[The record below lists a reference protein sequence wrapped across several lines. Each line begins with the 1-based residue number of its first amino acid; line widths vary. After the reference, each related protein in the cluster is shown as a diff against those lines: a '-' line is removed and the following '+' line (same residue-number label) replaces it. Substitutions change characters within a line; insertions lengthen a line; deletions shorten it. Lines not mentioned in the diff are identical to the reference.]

1 MSNVKKKNESSEM
14 QTTTSPLRLVGSEA
28 NSLPQVRK
36 DQEIAIAR
44 GLLTALKC
52 KDDYTYGHS
61 LRVARYSKVLGAELN
76 FDEEQLFRLEL
87 AAIFHDIG
95 KIGTPDE
102 VLLKPGRLSVDEF
115 EIMKKHPVE
124 SAEILKNFHFFHDLL
139 PGVLHHHE
147 RVDGRGY
154 PHGLKNEDIPLF
166 ARIIIIADTFDA
178 MTSTRAY
185 RNALSAETAIK
196 EIEDCA
202 GTQFDP
208 ALAKDFIRAIKNDLK
223 RLDGKDKDLI
233 IPTGNVIKYV
243 A

>member
-1 MSNVKKKNESSEM
+1 MSKAKKNDII
-14 QTTTSPLRLVGSEA
+14 TPNLRLVSDQDPHLA
-28 NSLPQVRK
+28 IARK

-76 FDEEQLFRLEL
+76 FDQDQLFRLEL

-102 VLLKPGRLSVDEF
+102 VLLKPGRLNADEF

-124 SAEILKNFHFFHDLL
+124 SAEILKNFQFFHDLI

-147 RVDGRGY
+147 RIDGRGY
-154 PHGLKNEDIPLF
+154 PHGLKNDDIPLF

-185 RNALSAETAIK
+185 RNALTAETAIK
-196 EIEDCA
+196 EIEDCS
-202 GTQFDP
+202 GTQFDVN
-208 ALAKDFIRAIKNDLK
+208 LAKDFIRAIKKDLN
-223 RLDGKDKDLI
+223 RLEGKEKDLI
-233 IPTGNVIKYV
+233 IPTGNVTKYV